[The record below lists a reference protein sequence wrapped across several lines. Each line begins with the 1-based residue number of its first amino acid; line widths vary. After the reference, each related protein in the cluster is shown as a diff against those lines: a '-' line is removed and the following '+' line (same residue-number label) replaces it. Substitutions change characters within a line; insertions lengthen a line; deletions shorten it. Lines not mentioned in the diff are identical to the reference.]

1 MQEKIQ
7 KNEPKHKFSQ
17 TLQIGKIEF
26 ISSWLI
32 AKGQDGIVSS
42 ILSRGL
48 F

>member
-1 MQEKIQ
+1 MNQNISFRKLYKLEKLDLFH
-7 KNEPKHKFSQ
+7 PV
-17 TLQIGKIEF
+17 
-26 ISSWLI
+26 